1 MHSVICTK
9 CIWQKMTLDA
19 TEAIMRRLLLKKQ
32 LHIKMRR
39 HIQHFSECKTAASST
54 NNREELPLNGGSGC
68 WIYHALNMTSFNLKY
83 TSPLI
88 ASASLT
94 RAFNQTLWEQ
104 FPGQTLSSIFPQLF
118 GVLILR
124 STQHPIG
131 FASPDLLSCLKRQK
145 DTLFSCTLCSTR
157 IPYLLFYY

>member
-1 MHSVICTK
+1 MK
-9 CIWQKMTLDA
+9 LDA
-19 TEAIMRRLLLKKQ
+19 TEAIISFLRNCCTSRWVERQ
-32 LHIKMRR
+32 Y
-39 HIQHFSECKTAASST
+39 FSECETPASST
-54 NNREELPLNGGSGC
+54 NNRKELPLNGGSGC

-94 RAFNQTLWEQ
+94 WAFNQTLWEQ
-104 FPGQTLSSIFPQLF
+104 FPGQALSSIFPQLF

-124 STQHPIG
+124 STQHPIS

-145 DTLFSCTLCSTR
+145 DALFFLHLVLYWYS
-157 IPYLLFYY
+157 LLFYYECNWILNGIFFSYI